1 MSSKILVVDD
11 EADIVEFISYNL
23 EKEGYTVQTAH
34 NGLEAVEKASSFRP
48 DLIVLDVMMPQ
59 LDGIEACRKIRENP
73 ELSNTFIM
81 FLTARNEEY
90 SEIAGFDA
98 GGDDYV
104 FKPIKPRALL
114 SRVNAIMKRKNAQ
127 QESDVAEVLNHG
139 DLEVNPN
146 EYLVKLGD
154 KSMTLPRKE
163 FDLLYL
169 LASKPGK
176 VFTREKILR
185 KVWGTD
191 VFVVDRTIDVHIRKI
206 REKIGDT
213 KIETIKGVGYKFVG

>member
-11 EADIVEFISYNL
+11 EVDIVEFICYNL
-23 EKEGYTVQTAH
+23 EKEGYTVKSANSGQ
-34 NGLEAVEKASSFRP
+34 EAVDKAKSFQP
-48 DLIVLDVMMPQ
+48 NLIIMDVMMPQ
-59 LDGIEACRKIRENP
+59 MDGIEACRKIRENE
-73 ELSNTFIM
+73 ELNKSFIM

-104 FKPIKPRALL
+104 TKPIKPRALL
-114 SRVNAIMKRKNAQ
+114 SRVHAIMKRQNADSEQ
-127 QESDVAEVLNHG
+127 DVGEVLSHG
-139 DLEVNPN
+139 NLVVNPN
-146 EYLVKLGD
+146 EYVVKLGD
-154 KSMTLPRKE
+154 ATLNLPRKE

-169 LASKPGK
+169 LASKPAK

-206 REKIGDT
+206 REKIGDE
-213 KIETIKGVGYKFVG
+213 KIETVKGVGYKFVG

>member
-1 MSSKILVVDD
+1 
-11 EADIVEFISYNL
+11 
-23 EKEGYTVQTAH
+23 
-34 NGLEAVEKASSFRP
+34 
-48 DLIVLDVMMPQ
+48 
-59 LDGIEACRKIRENP
+59 
-73 ELSNTFIM
+73 
-81 FLTARNEEY
+81 
-90 SEIAGFDA
+90 
-98 GGDDYV
+98 
-104 FKPIKPRALL
+104 
-114 SRVNAIMKRKNAQ
+114 MKRKNAQ

>member
-11 EADIVEFISYNL
+11 EADIVEFILYNL
-23 EKEGYTVQTAH
+23 EKEGYTVQSAH

>member
-11 EADIVEFISYNL
+11 EVDIVEFICYNL
-23 EKEGYTVQTAH
+23 EKEGYTVQSA
-34 NGLEAVEKASSFRP
+34 NSGQEAVDKAKSFQP
-48 DLIVLDVMMPQ
+48 NLIIMDVMMPQ
-59 LDGIEACRKIRENP
+59 MDGIEACRKIRENE
-73 ELSNTFIM
+73 ELNKAFIM
-81 FLTARNEEY
+81 FLTARSEEY

-104 FKPIKPRALL
+104 TKPIKPRALL
-114 SRVNAIMKRKNAQ
+114 SRVHAIMKRQNAHN
-127 QESDVAEVLNHG
+127 EEDGGEVLTHG
-139 DLEVNPN
+139 DLVVNPN
-146 EYLVKLGD
+146 EYVVKLGE
-154 KSMTLPRKE
+154 KKLNLPRKE

-169 LASKPGK
+169 LASKPAK

-206 REKIGDT
+206 REKIGDQ
-213 KIETIKGVGYKFVG
+213 KIETVKGVGYKFIG

>member
-11 EADIVEFISYNL
+11 EVDIVEFICYNL
-23 EKEGYTVQTAH
+23 EKEGYEVKSA
-34 NGLEAVEKASSFRP
+34 NSGADAVSVTRSFQP
-48 DLIVLDVMMPQ
+48 DLIIMDVMMPGM
-59 LDGIEACRKIRENP
+59 DGIEACLKIREDEQLQRP
-73 ELSNTFIM
+73 FIM

-90 SEIAGFDA
+90 SEIAGFEA

-104 FKPIKPRALL
+104 TKPIKPRALI
-114 SRVNAIMKRKNAQ
+114 SRVHAIMKRQ
-127 QESDVAEVLNHG
+127 SGQHEPDLGVVLSHG
-139 DLEVNPN
+139 DLVVNPN
-146 EYLVKLGD
+146 EYVVTLGSEKL
-154 KSMTLPRKE
+154 TLPRKE

-169 LASKPGK
+169 LASKPAK

-206 REKIGDT
+206 REKIGDD
-213 KIETIKGVGYKFVG
+213 KIATVKGVGYKFVG

>member
-11 EADIVEFISYNL
+11 EADIVEFILYNL
-23 EKEGYTVQTAH
+23 EKEGYTVQSAH

-81 FLTARNEEY
+81 FLTARDEEY

-191 VFVVDRTIDVHIRKI
+191 VFVVDRTIDV
-206 REKIGDT
+206 
-213 KIETIKGVGYKFVG
+213 

>member
-23 EKEGYTVQTAH
+23 EKEGYTVQSAR

-73 ELSNTFIM
+73 ELSITFIM
-81 FLTARNEEY
+81 FLTARDEEY

>member
-11 EADIVEFISYNL
+11 EVDIVEFISYNL

>member
-81 FLTARNEEY
+81 FLTARDEEY

>member
-1 MSSKILVVDD
+1 MGSKILVVDD

-23 EKEGYTVQTAH
+23 EKEGYEVQIAH
-34 NGLEAVEKASSFRP
+34 NGSEAVDKAKSFKP
-48 DLIVLDVMMPQ
+48 DLIIMDVMMPHM
-59 LDGIEACRKIRENP
+59 DGIEACRKIRENE
-73 ELSNTFIM
+73 ELTNTFIM
-81 FLTARNEEY
+81 FLTARSEEY

-104 FKPIKPRALL
+104 TKPIKPRALL
-114 SRVNAIMKRKNAQ
+114 SRVNAIMKRHTSNL
-127 QESDVAEVLNHG
+127 ESDTADVLVNG
-139 DLEVNPN
+139 NLTINPN
-146 EYLVKLGD
+146 EHVVKLGD
-154 KSMTLPRKE
+154 VSLNLPRKE

-169 LASKPGK
+169 LASKPSK